1 MVPASAAS
9 ELETRVLIVDDDIDV
24 CETFRDILEL
34 EGYTVTMA
42 LNGEE
47 ALRATEEC
55 GFDVVLMD
63 IKMPG
68 MDGVET
74 FAHLH
79 ERCPEI
85 PVIMLSAYALHD
97 RIAEALR
104 LGAYAALRKPVGI
117 RKLLDM
123 LTAAR
128 AS

>member
-9 ELETRVLIVDDDIDV
+9 ELDTRILIVDDDIDV
-24 CETFRDILEL
+24 CETFRDILEM
-34 EGYTVTMA
+34 EGYCVTMA
-42 LNGEE
+42 HNGND
-47 ALRATEEC
+47 ALAATDDC
-55 GFDVVLMD
+55 DFDAVLMD

-104 LGAYAALRKPVGI
+104 LGAYAALHKPVGI
-117 RKLLDM
+117 RKLLDT
-123 LTAAR
+123 LAAVQ